1 MKIEIVGGGPAGL
14 YFALLMKKARPGWS
28 LRVTERNPA
37 GVTWGWG
44 VVFSDETLENFRD
57 ADRETWEAITR
68 NFARWEAIDVHF
80 GGRVIRSGGHAFCG
94 IPRVRLLEILQTRCR
109 ALGVDLVFEK
119 EAPSALAGAD
129 LIVGADG
136 VNSSVRTSNT
146 ARFRPEIAQGRSPY
160 IWLATTR
167 VFDAFTFIIRD
178 NEHGIFTVHA
188 YPFDDKNS
196 TFIVETDQETWRKAG
211 LHEASEADSV
221 AYCERLFA
229 PELKGHR
236 LMSNKSAWIF
246 FRQVVCASWH
256 TGNVVIIGDAAH
268 TAHFSIGS
276 GTKMAM
282 EDSIALAVSLDAAG
296 ERPARD
302 DVTRALASFEEARRV
317 DVAKKQRVAR
327 VSQRWFEEVGRRRGF
342 EPEQFAVSLLS
353 RSRKVTHGNLKLRD
367 PRYVEEVDRWWA
379 ARNGG
384 AGELPPPPMFTPFTL
399 RGLTLENRVVVSPMC
414 QYSAEDGTPNDWHL
428 VHLGS
433 RAMGGAAL
441 VIAEMTDVSRE
452 GRITPGCT
460 GMYKDEHIEAWGRI
474 VSFVHTHTRAK
485 IALQLAHAGRKGST
499 KLMWEGI
506 DEPLPEGNWPLIS
519 ASAIPWT
526 RGSQVPK
533 AMDRKDMDHVR
544 DDFERSA
551 GRAKRAGFDML
562 EIHFAHGYL
571 LASFISP
578 LTNRRKDAYGGT
590 LENRMRYPLE
600 VFDAVRKVWPE
611 RKPMSVRF
619 PAFDWAP
626 GGLEVEEAVAA
637 ARMLKEHGCDIIDVS
652 SGMTS
657 PDSAPDYGSMFQV
670 PFADRIRNEAGIPTM
685 TVGGIRT
692 WDHVN
697 TILVSGYADLCVLAR
712 PHLFDPYFTLH
723 AAADQG
729 HDVWWPD
736 QYLPARAPG
745 GNERPKALAPC

>member
-1 MKIEIVGGGPAGL
+1 MKIDVIGGGPAGL
-14 YFALLMKKARPGWS
+14 YFALLMKKTRPGWT
-28 LRVTERNPA
+28 LRVMERNPE

-68 NFARWEAIDVHF
+68 TFARWEAIDIHF

-109 ALGVDLVFEK
+109 ALGVELAFEK
-119 EAPSALAGAD
+119 EGAAAPGAAD

-136 VNSSVRTSNT
+136 VNSAVR
-146 ARFRPEIAQGRSPY
+146 AAHAQAFRPEITQGRSPY
-160 IWLATTR
+160 TWLATKH
-167 VFDAFTFIIRD
+167 VFEAFTFIVRE

-188 YPFDDKNS
+188 YPFDEKTS
-196 TFIVETDQETWRKAG
+196 TFIVETDQETWRNARLDK
-211 LHEASEADSV
+211 ASEADSV

-229 PELKGHR
+229 PELKGQR

-256 TGNVVIIGDAAH
+256 AGNVVIIGDAAH

-282 EDSIALAVSLDAAG
+282 EDSIALAGALFGAG

-302 DVTRALASFEEARRV
+302 DVERALDAFEEARRV
-317 DVAKKQRVAR
+317 DIAKKQRVAR
-327 VSQRWFEEVGRRRGF
+327 VSQRWFEEIGRRRTF

-353 RSRKVTHGNLKLRD
+353 RSRKVTHANLKLRD
-367 PRYVEEVDRWWA
+367 PGYIEGVDRWWA
-379 ARNGG
+379 SRNGG
-384 AGELPPPPMFTPFTL
+384 TAAQPPVPPMFTPFHL

-414 QYSAEDGTPNDWHL
+414 QYSAEDGVPNDWHL

-433 RAMGGAAL
+433 RALGGAAL
-441 VIAEMTDVSRE
+441 VIAEMTDVSRD

-460 GMYKDEHIEAWGRI
+460 GMYKEEHVGAWGRI
-474 VSFVHTHTRAK
+474 VSFVHQHTRAK

-506 DEPLPEGNWPLIS
+506 DEPLPAGNWPLIS
-519 ASAIPWT
+519 ASAIPWDE
-526 RGSQVPK
+526 GSQTPK
-533 AMDRKDMDHVR
+533 AMDRDDMDQVR
-544 DDFERSA
+544 DDFVAAAR
-551 GRAKRAGFDML
+551 RAQSAGFDML
-562 EIHFAHGYL
+562 EVHFAHGYL

-578 LTNRRKDAYGGT
+578 LTNRRTDEYGGS

-600 VFDAVRKVWPE
+600 VFDAVRRVWPE

-652 SGMTS
+652 SGLTT
-657 PDSAPDYGSMFQV
+657 PESAPDYGSMFQV
-670 PFADRIRNEAGIPTM
+670 PFSDRIRNEAGIPTM
-685 TVGGIRT
+685 TVGGIRN

-723 AAADQG
+723 AAADQD
-729 HDVWWPD
+729 HEVWWPS
-736 QYLPARAPG
+736 QYLPAKPRRRA
-745 GNERPKALAPC
+745 E